1 MFSKTKRRSGLSHD
15 TPDGSKVIAPP
26 SLISPSLRI
35 VGNLRSQGEVQIDGT
50 VDGDV
55 LANTLIIAEK
65 GTINGESVADDVV
78 VRGRV
83 NGRIRAG
90 KVQLAKSAHVV
101 GEIRYNMLSIDSD
114 AFVEGHCKQ
123 TDEPIEIT
131 EPPIK
136 PAPQATRGAATILE
150 RLDPPHPGLPA
161 KGANTWPD
169 PTTRHR
175 QVVAATTI
183 RVGLRKHPASRL
195 RAIYP
200 PRCWRRPWPPIHVWN
215 RARGGRSAPSSGSWY
230 AQAVCRSW
238 AGSRQAPGR
247 GMRTSAGGHEAD
259 VLKPGARSYAIPV
272 AVEVRQAGARS
283 AARNDPGIAGD
294 PR

>member
-1 MFSKTKRRSGLSHD
+1 MFSKTKRRSGLLYD

-114 AFVEGHCKQ
+114 AFVEGHCKH

-136 PAPQATRGAATILE
+136 PAPQATRDAATILE
-150 RLDPPHPGLPA
+150 RLDPPHA
-161 KGANTWPD
+161 K
-169 PTTRHR
+169 
-175 QVVAATTI
+175 
-183 RVGLRKHPASRL
+183 RKHMA
-195 RAIYP
+195 
-200 PRCWRRPWPPIHVWN
+200 
-215 RARGGRSAPSSGSWY
+215 
-230 AQAVCRSW
+230 
-238 AGSRQAPGR
+238 
-247 GMRTSAGGHEAD
+247 
-259 VLKPGARSYAIPV
+259 
-272 AVEVRQAGARS
+272 
-283 AARNDPGIAGD
+283 
-294 PR
+294 